1 MAQDSVELFFETG
14 DEIETRIRDVSKT
27 EEVRVRDIF
36 EIEVRGV
43 FSLIVFEVL
52 GRNSAPDQLPFGLRR
67 LNFGPTRLGV
77 QFETGL
83 PEGRERMVAVKRHL
97 GKNVRSFDATK
108 KEKNTNMRNI
118 NSTRK

>member
-27 EEVRVRDIF
+27 EVRVRGIF
-36 EIEVRGV
+36 GIEIRDV

-108 KEKNTNMRNI
+108 KEKNTNMSNM

>member
-1 MAQDSVELFFETG
+1 LAQDSVELFFETG

-27 EEVRVRDIF
+27 EVRVRGIF
-36 EIEVRGV
+36 EIEVRHV

-97 GKNVRSFDATK
+97 GKNVRSFNATK
-108 KEKNTNMRNI
+108 
-118 NSTRK
+118 RKTQT

>member
-1 MAQDSVELFFETG
+1 LAQDSVELFFETG

-27 EEVRVRDIF
+27 EVRVRDIF

-97 GKNVRSFDATK
+97 GKNVRSLDAITK
-108 KEKNTNMRNI
+108 REKQHY
-118 NSTRK
+118 KH